1 MGSTKAAM
9 DNLRRLAGLVVL
21 LLPATFLPLGRS
33 EAGRPSGGSGQII
46 LMGRGPSYVD
56 VVLDKKITPYA
67 SAIEVT
73 TTGTYAGFVITEY
86 RGDLVSLVG
95 GSYVVPSFV
104 RRTKKAGGGSLGV
117 QTLVQ
122 NELHPGAYRFQLITD
137 GVATVK
143 IPTEGLSRSMRL
155 STKHVARAQSAL
167 DFLGNGP
174 GDMEARWPLRRTKA
188 TVTVLNLL
196 QIVEDHHASFLQQ
209 CLKDGSENFDN
220 CQAPAED
227 YGGWWLQTTTGSE
240 DPGWI
245 FDSFGYYPGYEV
257 GEYTGVQRVA
267 QAVEGSA
274 NYAFFLNVPL
284 TAPRVNNIKNPA
296 PGETFSFPYQLSGA
310 QGQTFCRTNLADV
323 GTCGSVE
330 ARPTDHR
337 ATVKIV
343 DAAGGPTAATV
354 TTGRRTIEICGET
367 TDPLKVVPGA
377 DVSVNVLAHPTP
389 DCPLGHGT
397 TGSVEVTL
405 GP

>member
-1 MGSTKAAM
+1 MG
-9 DNLRRLAGLVVL
+9 NLRRLAGLVVL
-21 LLPATFLPLGRS
+21 LFGSALLPAGPSG
-33 EAGRPSGGSGQII
+33 AGPSGGTGQIT
-46 LMGRGPSYVD
+46 LRGEGPSYVD

-73 TTGTYAGFVITEY
+73 TTGTYAGFVITEH
-86 RGDLVSLVG
+86 RGELVSLVG

-104 RRTKKAGGGSLGV
+104 RKTKKGGRAGLGV
-117 QTLVQ
+117 QTLAQ
-122 NELHPGAYRFQLITD
+122 NELHPGTYRFQLITD

-143 IPTEGLSRSMRL
+143 IPTEGLSRPMRL
-155 STKHVARAQSAL
+155 RTSHVARAQSTL
-167 DFLGNGP
+167 DFLGHGP
-174 GDMEARWPLRRTKA
+174 GDMEGRWPLHRTRA
-188 TVTVLNLL
+188 TVTVLDLL
-196 QIVEDHHASFLQQ
+196 QIVQNHEASYVQQ
-209 CLKDGSENFDN
+209 CLKDGSENFDT

-227 YGGWWLQTTTGSE
+227 YGGWWVQTSAGSE

-245 FDSFGYYPGYEV
+245 FNSFGYYPGYEV

-267 QAVEGSA
+267 QAVEGSD

-284 TAPRVNNIKNPA
+284 TAPGANNMKNPA
-296 PGETFSFPYQLSGA
+296 PGETFSFPYQVSGV
-310 QGQTFCRTNLADV
+310 QGQPACRTNLADV

-354 TTGRRTIEICGET
+354 TTGNRTIEICGET
-367 TDPLKVVPGA
+367 AEPVRVTPGGH
-377 DVSVNVLAHPTP
+377 VSVNVHAHPTL
-389 DCPLGHGT
+389 DCPQAHGT
-397 TGSVEVTL
+397 TGRVEVTL